1 MNAVTPLNDTIKAL
15 KEIGPVNTNS
25 LLSVALNEAFNRLKA
40 QDVLDICLMLEV
52 EQRQAWSQLERHQ
65 AEQRGDAS

>member
-15 KEIGPVNTNS
+15 KEIGPVNTTS
-25 LLSVALNEAFNRLKA
+25 LVSVALNEAFNRLKG
-40 QDVLDICLMLEV
+40 QDIVDICLLIKA
-52 EQRQAWSQLERHQ
+52 EQMQAWSQLEKHQ

>member
-25 LLSVALNEAFNRLKA
+25 LVSVALNEAFNRLPS
-40 QDVLDICLMLEV
+40 QDVLDICLLIKT
-52 EQRQAWSQLERHQ
+52 EQMQAWSQLEIHQ